1 MQIYSVAGIVY
12 CLAHG
17 GVHMQSEHFTDY
29 IAPSLKWGHPLLNN
43 LFAYLHPSV
52 ICCQSMSS
60 RSFNNQIYSE

>member
-1 MQIYSVAGIVY
+1 MQIYSVAGTVY

-43 LFAYLHPSV
+43 LFAYYDQDIL
-52 ICCQSMSS
+52 Q
-60 RSFNNQIYSE
+60 